1 MKRFSEQLHTKAMG
15 VTLKAAERRLL
26 RERVVAYMEYH
37 PRPQGVT
44 VKKAPAMHM
53 PFNEPFKVVSLG
65 SFSILRWSA
74 VAVVMVA
81 LGTSYV
87 AENTI
92 PGDTLYAVKV
102 RFNEEVRST
111 LAFSSYEKV
120 TWETERLNR
129 RIAEARLLASE
140 GKLTT
145 EVEEAVVKAVQEHSE
160 NARREIA
167 ELKETDVEEATLAS
181 IQLASVL
188 DVQSISLQASE
199 GDVVALASTASAEN
213 TKKPGAALLASVLA
227 ESEKS
232 TQIDATE
239 EMPSYQRLLARLES
253 DTTRARELLVTVKG
267 VATNEEYTDITRRL
281 EDIERAMSTAM
292 AGGGEADMVARGVL
306 FDAIHRVQKLIVFM
320 TNIDVRTAVSVEQI
334 VPVVFTD
341 EERRN
346 VVETNLREVKSAQSR
361 IDNETSPV
369 EVGLAVREKVAIT
382 LRRVSEL
389 TVSAEQALV
398 RNDFGAAEVASVEAR
413 DLMRDSLALLGFG
426 EVTTQIEVPV
436 PLVEMATTTSST
448 TPEGRVEGVSS
459 TTTATSTR
467 STGANG
473 TTSKPSL

>member
-1 MKRFSEQLHTKAMG
+1 MA
-15 VTLKAAERRLL
+15 VTMKAAERRLL

-37 PRPQGVT
+37 PRQQGVT
-44 VKKAPAMHM
+44 AKKAPAMHM
-53 PFNEPFKVVSLG
+53 PMTEPFKVVSFG
-65 SFSILRWSA
+65 AFSILRWSA

-87 AENTI
+87 AEDTI

-181 IQLASVL
+181 IQLASAL
-188 DVQSISLQASE
+188 DVQSISLQAT
-199 GDVVALASTASAEN
+199 DDDALAVASTDSTET
-213 TKKPGAALLASVLA
+213 TKKPGSALLASVLA

-232 TQIDATE
+232 TQLDATDE
-239 EMPSYQRLLARLES
+239 LPSYPRLLARLES
-253 DTTRARELLVTVKG
+253 DTTRARELLVTVKT
-267 VATNEEYTDITRRL
+267 VATNEEYSDITRRL
-281 EDIERAMSTAM
+281 EDIERAMATAM
-292 AGGGEADMVARGVL
+292 AGGGETDVVARGVL
-306 FDAIHRVQKLIVFM
+306 FEAIHRVQKLIVFM
-320 TNIDVRTAVSVEQI
+320 TNIDVRTAVRVEQI

-346 VVETNLREVKSAQSR
+346 EVETNLREVKSALFR
-361 IDNETSPV
+361 IDNETSPA
-369 EVGLAVREKVAIT
+369 EVAAAVREKVAVT
-382 LRRVSEL
+382 LSRVNEL
-389 TVSAEQALV
+389 ATSAEQALA
-398 RNDFGAAEVASVEAR
+398 RSDIAAAEVASVEAR
-413 DLMRDSLALLGFG
+413 DLMRDSLTLLGFG
-426 EVTTQIEVPV
+426 ETATPIEVPLPEANV
-436 PLVEMATTTSST
+436 ATTTSST
-448 TPEGRVEGVSS
+448 TTEGRVEGVSS
-459 TTTATSTR
+459 TTAATSTS
-467 STGANG
+467 STSGVA
-473 TTSKPSL
+473 TTSKPTV